1 MAGFALPAGSQSASP
16 SPPLE
21 EQVPGIMLKPLSTRS
36 VLKAA
41 RLGWAEPLNLTLS
54 DGAFMSSLQAQQGGM
69 LLILVSFSRGQLRPT
84 TPSSIPPPLPTPL
97 ACYTSC
103 PSRLN
108 TCHRRLFARTADS

>member
-1 MAGFALPAGSQSASP
+1 MWSEHGR
-16 SPPLE
+16 PLA
-21 EQVPGIMLKPLSTRS
+21 
-36 VLKAA
+36 AA
-41 RLGWAEPLNLTLS
+41 RGTGARGHVEAVSNRAQLEGASLGCSRPINFTPS
-54 DGAFMSSLQAQQGGM
+54 DGAFRSSLQGEQGGM

-108 TCHRRLFARTADS
+108 TCHSRLFAGASDS